1 MPMVCTQCS
10 KENPS
15 GNTFCG
21 QCGAKLS
28 AEVMKHG
35 EEPVF
40 SPIISGAAVFSEKEL
55 KILIEINRTF
65 TSDSKSSAVIQDDID
80 KLFE

>member
-1 MPMVCTQCS
+1 MVCTQCS

-15 GNTFCG
+15 ANTFCG
-21 QCGAKLS
+21 QCGAKLP
-28 AEVMKHG
+28 AAGMNQG

-40 SPIISGAAVFSEKEL
+40 SPIVSGATVFSEKEL
-55 KILIEINRTF
+55 KILLEINRTF